1 MAALLEAWNESG
13 VRRAEKMFSTSIGLK
28 LDKNE
33 SEMGKSKVANFEE
46 KQAFVLEQPKVDEV
60 EEDQSSVPSKKH

>member
-1 MAALLEAWNESG
+1 
-13 VRRAEKMFSTSIGLK
+13 MFSISIGLK

>member
-1 MAALLEAWNESG
+1 
-13 VRRAEKMFSTSIGLK
+13 MFSTSIGLK

-46 KQAFVLEQPKVDEV
+46 KQAFVLEQPNVDEV
-60 EEDQSSVPSKKH
+60 RKGSIIYPLKET